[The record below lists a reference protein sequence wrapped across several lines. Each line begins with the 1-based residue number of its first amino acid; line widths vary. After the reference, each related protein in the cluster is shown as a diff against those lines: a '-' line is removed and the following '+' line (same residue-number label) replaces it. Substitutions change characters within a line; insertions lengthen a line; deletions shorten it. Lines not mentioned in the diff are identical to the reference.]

1 MLDHPINQAAGLLD
15 LAIAPAPKLIAM
27 VSHGDEQVE
36 LPLLLQLCTALV
48 GFGHPVTVLDGTVL
62 ESPDNPGLAQLLD
75 YSMAPP
81 VASDAPSWS
90 VVPARLGLQ
99 TLTSGSAMGQHA
111 LADTGGLFPQDS
123 VVLVYSTAQTLAHL
137 LHGSSVRPVLA
148 VSSAKTSLL
157 TSYLALKRLLLKGAL
172 EPTIV
177 NVVDN
182 AKVPTSITPN
192 RMPTS
197 LNDCAKYFLNYQV
210 NALNVTASTADE
222 RPSASIGRL
231 VLGLLEHAMALH
243 SGWSIP
249 HRPYAPTLRQ
259 HYHPT
264 GAH

>member
-15 LAIAPAPKLIAM
+15 LAVVPAPQLIAM

-62 ESPDNPGLAQLLD
+62 ETPDNPGLSQLFD

-81 VASDAPSWS
+81 ATSDAPSWS

-99 TLTSGSAMGQHA
+99 TLVSGTTTGRHSLVDA
-111 LADTGGLFPQDS
+111 GGLFPHES
-123 VVLVYSTAQTLAHL
+123 VVIVYSNAQTLAHL

-148 VSSAKTSLL
+148 VSNAKTSLL

-182 AKVPTSITPN
+182 APTAKPAAGN
-192 RMPTS
+192 RVPTS

-210 NALNVTASTADE
+210 NALNIQVPATDE

-231 VLGLLEHAMALH
+231 VLGLLENAMALN
-243 SGWSIP
+243 SGWSVP
-249 HRPYAPTLRQ
+249 HRPFAPAARH
-259 HYHPT
+259 HYST

>member
-15 LAIAPAPKLIAM
+15 LAIAPSPKLVAM
-27 VSHGDEQVE
+27 VSHGDDQVE
-36 LPLLLQLCTALV
+36 LPLLLQLCTTLV

-75 YSMAPP
+75 YSMAPLAP
-81 VASDAPSWS
+81 ADAPAWS
-90 VVPARLGLQ
+90 VMPARLGLQ
-99 TLTSGSAMGQHA
+99 TLGSGHGMGRRA
-111 LADTGGLFPQDS
+111 LADAGSLFPQDS
-123 VVLVYSTAQTLAHL
+123 VVMVYSTAQTLAHL

-182 AKVPTSITPN
+182 ANPATRTAPS

-210 NALNVTASTADE
+210 NAFNVTASTADG
-222 RPSASIGRL
+222 RPSASMGRL
-231 VLGLLEHAMALH
+231 VLGLLENAMALH
-243 SGWSIP
+243 SGWSLP
-249 HRPYAPTLRQ
+249 NRPYAPAVRQ
-259 HYHPT
+259 SYPT

>member
-1 MLDHPINQAAGLLD
+1 MSYLL
-15 LAIAPAPKLIAM
+15 
-27 VSHGDEQVE
+27 
-36 LPLLLQLCTALV
+36 
-48 GFGHPVTVLDGTVL
+48 VL
-62 ESPDNPGLAQLLD
+62 SNW
-75 YSMAPP
+75 MA
-81 VASDAPSWS
+81 S
-90 VVPARLGLQ
+90 
-99 TLTSGSAMGQHA
+99 
-111 LADTGGLFPQDS
+111 
-123 VVLVYSTAQTLAHL
+123 
-137 LHGSSVRPVLA
+137 RPVLA

-259 HYHPT
+259 YYHAT

>member
-15 LAIAPAPKLIAM
+15 LAVVPAPKLIAM

-36 LPLLLQLCTALV
+36 LPLLLQLCNALV

-62 ESPDNPGLAQLLD
+62 ETPDNPGLAQLFD
-75 YSMAPP
+75 YSMTPP
-81 VASDAPSWS
+81 PASDAPSWS

-99 TLTSGSAMGQHA
+99 TLISGTTSMHSLVNA
-111 LADTGGLFPQDS
+111 GGLFPHDS
-123 VVLVYSTAQTLAHL
+123 VVIVYSTAQTLAQL

-148 VSSAKTSLL
+148 VSTAKASLL
-157 TSYLALKRLLLKGAL
+157 TSYLALKRLLIKGAL

-177 NVVDN
+177 NVMDN
-182 AKVPTSITPN
+182 TRTQTPVSEN

-210 NALNVTASTADE
+210 NALNITAHTTDE

-231 VLGLLEHAMALH
+231 VLGLLENAMALN
-243 SGWSIP
+243 SGWSAP
-249 HRPYAPTLRQ
+249 PRLYAPAVR
-259 HYHPT
+259 HHSPA